1 MIPSLRP
8 TLAATLLE
16 VRDLVV
22 NYGKTQALQGVS
34 LEVPPGVIAALI
46 GANGAGKSTL
56 LKVISG
62 LMNPV
67 SGEVWFDGRRIDG
80 IPGHEIVRLGIAH
93 VPEGRRLFAK
103 MSVLD
108 NLKISSHKD
117 FRPQLEKVFGH
128 FPVLEKRTKQRAGTL
143 SGGEQQMLAIG
154 RGLMAGPR
162 LLLLDEPSLGLSP
175 IMTREIARIIVEI
188 NRWGTAI
195 LLAEQNARL
204 ALRLSRIGYVFET
217 GRLVL
222 KGDTETLSRD
232 PGILKAYLSA

>member
-34 LEVPPGVIAALI
+34 LEVAPGVIAALI

-62 LMNPV
+62 IMNPL
-67 SGEVWFDGRRIDG
+67 SGEIWFDGRRIDG

-108 NLKISSHKD
+108 NLKISSRKD

-175 IMTREIARIIVEI
+175 IMTSEIARIIVEI

-222 KGDTETLSRD
+222 KGDTAELSRD

>member
-1 MIPSLRP
+1 MTALIRSLRDVRGITVLLVEHNVKTIMELCQQVVVISFGRKLCEAAPTRCAGMIPSLRP

-16 VRDLVV
+16 VRDLVA

-34 LEVPPGVIAALI
+34 LEVAPGVIAALI

-62 LMNPV
+62 IMNPL
-67 SGEVWFDGRRIDG
+67 SGEIWFDGRRIDG

-108 NLKISSHKD
+108 NLKISSRKD

-128 FPVLEKRTKQRAGTL
+128 FPVLEKERS
-143 SGGEQQMLAIG
+143 SG
-154 RGLMAGPR
+154 
-162 LLLLDEPSLGLSP
+162 
-175 IMTREIARIIVEI
+175 REH
-188 NRWGTAI
+188 
-195 LLAEQNARL
+195 
-204 ALRLSRIGYVFET
+204 
-217 GRLVL
+217 
-222 KGDTETLSRD
+222 
-232 PGILKAYLSA
+232 